1 MLSSS
6 FDISEFIRKVEGHS
20 DQKIILM
27 ADEEATAAERYLYR
41 HQGCRNAGRNSEE
54 CVNIRKYVSL
64 LKDFVL
70 YIRHGVLTR
79 LVRELDVT
87 LPANCRIVKI
97 ER

>member
-20 DQKIILM
+20 DQNMILL
-27 ADEEATAAERYLYR
+27 ADQEATAAERYLYKHR
-41 HQGCRNAGRNSEE
+41 QCSSAERNAED
-54 CVNIRKYVSL
+54 CVNVREYISL

-87 LPANCRIVKI
+87 WPHSF
-97 ER
+97 ERHCH

>member
-1 MLSSS
+1 MLSTS

-27 ADEEATAAERYLYR
+27 ADKEATAAERYLYQ
-41 HQGCRNAGRNSEE
+41 HQACRNAGQYTEE
-54 CVNIRKYVSL
+54 CINVRKYISL

-70 YIRHGVLTR
+70 YIRHGILTR

-87 LPANCRIVKI
+87 LPNFF
-97 ER
+97 ERL

>member
-79 LVRELDVT
+79 LARELDLT
-87 LPANCRIVKI
+87 LPDTL
-97 ER
+97 ERHCH